1 MPVAEWELITQR
13 VVRKAAGIYL
23 CFALEQW
30 VDHQQLR
37 AVEDEKV

>member
-1 MPVAEWELITQR
+1 
-13 VVRKAAGIYL
+13 VRKAAGIYA